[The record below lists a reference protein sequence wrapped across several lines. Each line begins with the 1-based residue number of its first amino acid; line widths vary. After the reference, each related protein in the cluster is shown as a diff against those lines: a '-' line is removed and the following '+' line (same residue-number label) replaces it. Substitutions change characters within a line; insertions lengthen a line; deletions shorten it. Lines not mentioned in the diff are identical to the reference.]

1 MLPAAA
7 SFRKQGA
14 NKGAVA
20 SFLVSTPESGI
31 DSIAITYALLDP
43 IMTVVRPIA
52 AFFTGIAAGTLENY
66 YSYADERK
74 KEEKQKNVLP
84 LPIAIPAAAE
94 PAKGQVAAL
103 KTRFTE
109 GMKYAFIDVWGDI
122 VSWFFIGLLIAG
134 VITVCIPDEW
144 SEMALGGGIF
154 SMLSMLLL
162 GLPVYICAT
171 ASTPVA
177 AALLLKG
184 ASPGAVLVFLLVG
197 PATNMTSLS
206 VLFKIL
212 GRMGTVRYL
221 VSIALSALLFG
232 MGIDALYRYTEI
244 APTAVMREAAE
255 IVPYPVKLGFSVFL
269 LILSVYH
276 LYLWI
281 RNRFFSRASSTVAGY
296 PVLEPVKQSH
306 HCKNDNC
313 GCRGI

>member
-43 IMTVVRPIA
+43 IMTAARPIA
-52 AFFTGIAAGTLENY
+52 AFITGITAGTLENLF
-66 YSYADERK
+66 SYNRERK
-74 KEEKQKNVLP
+74 SQEEQASAVVP
-84 LPIAIPAAAE
+84 SAIPMPGKAASTPTAT
-94 PAKGQVAAL
+94 L
-103 KTRFTE
+103 KTRFSE
-109 GMKYAFIDVWGDI
+109 GMRYAFVDVWGDI

-134 VITVCIPDEW
+134 AITVCIPDQW
-144 SEMALGGGIF
+144 SEMALGGGIV
-154 SMLSMLLL
+154 SMLSMLIL

-206 VLFKIL
+206 VLIKIL
-212 GRMGTVRYL
+212 GKMGTIRYL
-221 VSIALSALLFG
+221 ATIAISALLFG
-232 MGIDALYRYTEI
+232 LGIDFLYQALDL
-244 APTAVMREAAE
+244 APKALIREAAE
-255 IVPYPVKLGFSVFL
+255 IVPSGVKLGSAI
-269 LILSVYH
+269 ILMGLSFYH
-276 LYLWI
+276 LYRRLHE
-281 RNRFFSRASSTVAGY
+281 RFFTGSTTTIVGY
-296 PVLEPVKQSH
+296 PALEPVKHDSQ
-306 HCKNDNC
+306 CKKDRC
-313 GCRGI
+313 GCK

>member
-52 AFFTGIAAGTLENY
+52 AFFTGIAAGTFENIF
-66 YSYADERK
+66 SYTEGRDSAAARK
-74 KEEKQKNVLP
+74 MVVLP
-84 LPIAIPAAAE
+84 RALPASASAE
-94 PAKGQVAAL
+94 KNSAPAL
-103 KTRFTE
+103 KSRFFE
-109 GMKYAFIDVWGDI
+109 GMRYAFIDVWGDI
-122 VSWFFIGLLIAG
+122 VSWFFVGLLIAG

-144 SEMALGGGIF
+144 SEMVLGGGII

-184 ASPGAVLVFLLVG
+184 ASPGAVIVFLLVG

-206 VLFKIL
+206 VLVKIL
-212 GRMGTVRYL
+212 GRMGTARYL
-221 VSIALSALLFG
+221 LTIALSALLFG
-232 MGIDALYRYTEI
+232 LGIDFLYQYLDIIPR
-244 APTAVMREAAE
+244 AVMSEAAG
-255 IVPYPVKLGFSVFL
+255 IVPYPVKLTFSIIL
-269 LILSVYH
+269 LVLSAYH
-276 LYLWI
+276 LFTRI
-281 RNRFFSRASSTVAGY
+281 HKRFFSGITRTVAGY
-296 PVLEPVKQSH
+296 PVPETVQHSS
-306 HCKNDNC
+306 HCKRDNC
-313 GCRGI
+313 GCRGV